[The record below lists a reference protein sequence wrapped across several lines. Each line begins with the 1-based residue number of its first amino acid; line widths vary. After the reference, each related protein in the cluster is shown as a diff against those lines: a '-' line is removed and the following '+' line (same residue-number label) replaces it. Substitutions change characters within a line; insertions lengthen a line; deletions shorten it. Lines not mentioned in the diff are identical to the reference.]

1 MPSTSPNSLPV
12 HDAAGDRDIDWRPLV
27 TCALATFLLLAF
39 TTVVTVSAE
48 SIAGRLG
55 AGFAVAQWIIDAYTL
70 ALAALVVAKGTLGDR
85 LGHRRLFLSGLI
97 LFGVASAACAT
108 ATSGGLLVAARAVQG
123 VGGAAIFGTV
133 VPLLTQHYHARARGI
148 AFAVWGAVAGIGST
162 VGTIAGGAA
171 TQFITWRWLFL
182 AALPICAAAVA
193 TGRRSLSRDHRA
205 TVRLDVPGLALIT
218 TMMTGATYAVINAGE
233 SGWASPGTIGAAAV
247 SLAASGMFVRV
258 QRRATNPLLS
268 PDLFAT
274 RGFLA
279 VLIAGFAYYFAAFAA
294 LPVLSRWLQSS
305 AGMSPLRAAL
315 VLTVQLAAFVLV
327 SLAFSARLHH
337 APRSWVLGGGTVLIG
352 LACLT
357 GAALLLRPSWT
368 SLIAML
374 IVTGIGAA
382 IVSPVLPAVAA
393 TSVPPARAGVAAAAA
408 NAARQLGLTIGIAL
422 CGTISQSAQ
431 AGSGP
436 TTGVVVT
443 ALITSGAVGLCGGA
457 LSALLLRDRRPLSE

>member
-70 ALAALVVAKGTLGDR
+70 ALAALVVAMGTLGDR

-171 TQFITWRWLFL
+171 
-182 AALPICAAAVA
+182 LPWPPAS
-193 TGRRSLSRDHRA
+193 GRCRVTIARPYDSMSRDWH
-205 TVRLDVPGLALIT
+205 
-218 TMMTGATYAVINAGE
+218 
-233 SGWASPGTIGAAAV
+233 SSP
-247 SLAASGMFVRV
+247 
-258 QRRATNPLLS
+258 RR
-268 PDLFAT
+268 
-274 RGFLA
+274 
-279 VLIAGFAYYFAAFAA
+279 
-294 LPVLSRWLQSS
+294 
-305 AGMSPLRAAL
+305 
-315 VLTVQLAAFVLV
+315 
-327 SLAFSARLHH
+327 
-337 APRSWVLGGGTVLIG
+337 
-352 LACLT
+352 
-357 GAALLLRPSWT
+357 
-368 SLIAML
+368 
-374 IVTGIGAA
+374 
-382 IVSPVLPAVAA
+382 
-393 TSVPPARAGVAAAAA
+393 
-408 NAARQLGLTIGIAL
+408 
-422 CGTISQSAQ
+422 
-431 AGSGP
+431 
-436 TTGVVVT
+436 
-443 ALITSGAVGLCGGA
+443 
-457 LSALLLRDRRPLSE
+457 